1 MLIITNNLCCLPDS
15 GSDTL
20 PTMPLDSIE
29 KRLYQLIINRLDGDK
44 IGIPGYEE
52 KIIGLVR
59 KGIGGFILFGGRRD
73 EIKDFLDHLE
83 SSSEVGLFIASD
95 TERGVGQQVRGTTIF
110 PCQMAI
116 AAALDKQRSDHVSL
130 LEDAIRAFALEA
142 KDTGINMP
150 LIPVLDVNRNPDNPI
165 ICTRA
170 FSDNPEDVSW
180 FGSEYI
186 RILEEEGL
194 ISCAKHFPGHG
205 DTATDS
211 HISLPVITKSYR
223 SLKEM
228 DILPFVTAIKS
239 RVGSIMVGH
248 LSIPGI
254 DPLPASLSP
263 RVIHLLRNELGFDG
277 IIITDALT
285 MDALRGMENVPL
297 RCLHAGIDMLLHP
310 EDADMMVKGLL
321 TDVRAGRLQ
330 ESQVDTA
337 VSRILT
343 VKRRLADMRRD
354 NPDYPYH
361 TELSVKLTGM
371 SITLVKQSPGILPI
385 PDVTLCKVAFA
396 GDERLYDSSP
406 LKDVFTLHPF
416 SRQHFFAGMPGG
428 TREKPHEILIIAIF
442 TSVSAWKGSSGI
454 EGREEER
461 LLELMRKAGK
471 SVVISFGS
479 PYVLR
484 RFADADVLI
493 AAYDATHA
501 AQIAVMDCLT
511 GKRDF
516 MGRLPV
522 RIRFADG

>member
-1 MLIITNNLCCLPDS
+1 
-15 GSDTL
+15 
-20 PTMPLDSIE
+20 MPLDSLE
-29 KRLYQLIINRLDGDK
+29 KRLYQLVISRLDGDR
-44 IGIPGYEE
+44 IGIPEYEK
-52 KIIGLVR
+52 KITGLVR
-59 KGIGGFILFGGRRD
+59 KGIGGFILFGGQRD
-73 EIKDFLDHLE
+73 EIKGFLDHLQ
-83 SSSEVGLFIASD
+83 SFSEVRLFIASD
-95 TERGVGQQVRGTTIF
+95 TERGVGQQVRGTTVF

-116 AAALDKQRSDHVSL
+116 AAALDRHRSDDVLL

-211 HISLPVITKSYR
+211 HISLPVITKSYS
-223 SLKEM
+223 SLKET
-228 DILPFVTAIKS
+228 DIVPFVTAIKS
-239 RVGSIMVGH
+239 KVGSVMVGH
-248 LSIPGI
+248 LSIPVI

-263 RVIHLLRNELGFDG
+263 KVIALLRNELGFEG
-277 IIITDALT
+277 LILTDALT
-285 MDALRGMENVPL
+285 MDALRERENVPL

-310 EDADMMVKGLL
+310 EDADMTVKGLL
-321 TDVRAGRLQ
+321 NDVGVGRLR

-343 VKRRLADMRRD
+343 VKGRLAERRMD
-354 NPDYPYH
+354 NPDYLYH

-371 SITLVKQSPGILPI
+371 SIALVKQSPGILPI
-385 PDVTLCKVAFA
+385 TDVTLCNVAFA

-406 LKDVFTLHPF
+406 LKDAFALHPF
-416 SRQHFFAGMPGG
+416 LHQQFYPGRQGGMG
-428 TREKPHEILIIAIF
+428 EKPSEILITAIF

-461 LLELMRKAGK
+461 LLELIRRAGK

-493 AAYDATHA
+493 AAYDATHS
-501 AQIAVMDCLT
+501 AQMAVMQCLT
-511 GKRDF
+511 GERDC

-522 RIRFADG
+522 RIGFADG